1 MNIKLKIW
9 RQKNAKSK
17 GRFET
22 YQLNDVAEELNGKA
36 KVAKVDVDQHQ
47 SLAAKYNVRSIPT
60 LILLRDGKEV
70 KRFVGVKDKNFLLK
84 QIKEVM

>member
-22 YQLNDVAEELNGKA
+22 YQLNDVAEEIGRA
-36 KVAKVDVDQHQ
+36 SCRERV
-47 SLAAKYNVRSIPT
+47 
-60 LILLRDGKEV
+60 
-70 KRFVGVKDKNFLLK
+70 
-84 QIKEVM
+84 